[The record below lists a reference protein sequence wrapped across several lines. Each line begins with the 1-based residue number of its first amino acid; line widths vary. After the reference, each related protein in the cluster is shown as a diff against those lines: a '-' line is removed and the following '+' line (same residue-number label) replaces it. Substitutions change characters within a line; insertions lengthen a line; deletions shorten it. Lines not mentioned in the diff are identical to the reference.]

1 MDASDSKTGKALL
14 AGTAALAV
22 CAIRKNIR
30 QEESN
35 TEQPGH
41 LSGLLLSLSKKSLF
55 LLGESGDFFDKLRNR
70 LCLVDKGGFFSGAG
84 EET

>member
-1 MDASDSKTGKALL
+1 MRSPNPFITHGANDPDFRNTSLFGQEKKA
-14 AGTAALAV
+14 AHP
-22 CAIRKNIR
+22 
-30 QEESN
+30 
-35 TEQPGH
+35 TETDEPH
-41 LSGLLLSLSKKSLF
+41 FSLSKKSLF